1 MARAKDKEFAST
13 EARAAV
19 SSLYRKLRDDAVR
32 FALSTFGNADPD
44 LEELEEKELPPK
56 KD

>member
-1 MARAKDKEFAST
+1 MAQTKDEEFAST

-32 FALSTFGNADPD
+32 FALLVVQIPIWS
-44 LEELEEKELPPK
+44 K
-56 KD
+56 

>member
-1 MARAKDKEFAST
+1 MAQTKDEEFAST

-32 FALSTFGNADPD
+32 FALSTFGSADPD
-44 LEELEEKELPPK
+44 LEQVEEELSSK